1 MKGKRLLP
9 LMPLLKAIIHTVI
22 GHTAQCNRPHNLN
35 EQLHCQPEHNYLQ
48 TIEQEIIQVVI

>member
-1 MKGKRLLP
+1 MFL
-9 LMPLLKAIIHTVI
+9 ATNA
-22 GHTAQCNRPHNLN
+22 TAQSNNPHSNWPHSSMHQASQLN